1 MVQSNTVEGPG
12 ADAGLMRIKG
22 TKRALAM
29 SLDGN
34 GRWCWL
40 DPKLGA
46 MHAVAE
52 SARNVSCTGAV
63 PVAATNCLNFGN
75 PEKPQIMWQ
84 FSQVVDGLTQ
94 ACEGLET
101 PITGGNVSLYNE
113 TLGEGIYPT
122 PVVGVVGIL
131 EDVEEAMTFHF
142 RRANLEILL
151 LTGSQPVDRTA
162 IETELGSS
170 EYAKHVLSGVWGL
183 PPKLDLK
190 QEAALQKC
198 LRELIAN
205 GEIES
210 AHDCSEGGLAV
221 ALAEAAFVTGV
232 GAEVDLTSKGLFSEA
247 LLFGEDASRVVIS
260 CSANKIEII
269 QKIALKWGIRAARI
283 GRTVP
288 EHLKIVIDGKP
299 AVLAPVSELRQV
311 WDNVLTQELQ
321 IG

>member
-1 MVQSNTVEGPG
+1 
-12 ADAGLMRIKG
+12 
-22 TKRALAM
+22 
-29 SLDGN
+29 
-34 GRWCWL
+34 
-40 DPKLGA
+40 
-46 MHAVAE
+46 
-52 SARNVSCTGAV
+52 
-63 PVAATNCLNFGN
+63 
-75 PEKPQIMWQ
+75 
-84 FSQVVDGLTQ
+84 
-94 ACEGLET
+94 
-101 PITGGNVSLYNE
+101 
-113 TLGEGIYPT
+113 
-122 PVVGVVGIL
+122 VVGIL